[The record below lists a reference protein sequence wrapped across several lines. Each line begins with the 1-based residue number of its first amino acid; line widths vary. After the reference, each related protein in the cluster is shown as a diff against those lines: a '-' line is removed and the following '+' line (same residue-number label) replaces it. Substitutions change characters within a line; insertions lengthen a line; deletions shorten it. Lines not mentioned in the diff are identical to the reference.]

1 MKKAYVY
8 RINTGSCN
16 GCDVELL
23 ATALVPKFGFSGLE
37 CDFTNSPEEAN
48 IILVTGPITTRSVSF
63 LKDTL
68 SRIPEDKVVVATGIC
83 PISCG
88 VFRDTYSIEG
98 PLDKFVDVDVNI
110 PGCPPSPKIIVEGLI
125 EAKKI
130 WDEKQVGV
138 E

>member
-1 MKKAYVY
+1 MKKAYIY

-23 ATALVPKFGFSGLE
+23 ATALVPKFGFSSLA

-48 IILVTGPITTRSVSF
+48 IVLVTGPITTRSSSF

-68 SRIPEDKVVVATGIC
+68 SRIPEGKVVIAAGIC

-98 PLDKFVDVDVNI
+98 PLDNFVDVDVNI
-110 PGCPPSPKIIVEGLI
+110 PGCPPSPTVIVEGFI
-125 EAKKI
+125 EAKRI
-130 WDEKQVGV
+130 WDAKHMGAK
-138 E
+138 